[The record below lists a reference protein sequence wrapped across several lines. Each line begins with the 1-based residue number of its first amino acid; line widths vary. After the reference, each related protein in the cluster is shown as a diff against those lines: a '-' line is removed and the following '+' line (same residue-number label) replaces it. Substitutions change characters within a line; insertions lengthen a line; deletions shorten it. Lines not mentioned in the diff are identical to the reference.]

1 MSMICLAPPRLRS
14 PLNFSETTVTFHN
27 DTDVQ
32 KFKETQRIA
41 KNQKDKYVLFF
52 PLSSSQIY
60 LDCFDVSCQVLA
72 VELFS
77 FS

>member
-1 MSMICLAPPRLRS
+1 MSMICLAPLR

-32 KFKETQRIA
+32 KFNENCKKT
-41 KNQKDKYVLFF
+41 NKYDVLFF
-52 PLSSSQIY
+52 PLSSSQTY

-72 VELFS
+72 VELFA